1 VATGPDRHPGV
12 TGRRPRP
19 GRGTAL
25 AALAVVGCL
34 GLAGCAGQEQSG
46 SPAHQ
51 VATWVAGA
59 GAGSSIGSV
68 DADLRNVDVIL
79 QRHDPAGEVRSVCAI
94 LASDAANGNGNL
106 PSPDQTLS
114 LDLSKAY
121 ATAYDAG
128 NDCYDG
134 AGGNARQLAESATLR
149 ARAEAQMATAVARIT
164 SVTGKSPSTTTTTA
178 PPGSNDDPF
187 GN

>member
-1 VATGPDRHPGV
+1 MA
-12 TGRRPRP
+12 
-19 GRGTAL
+19 TAL
-25 AALAVVGCL
+25 VALGCL

-46 SPAHQ
+46 TPAHQ
-51 VATWVAGA
+51 VATWVSGA

-68 DADLRNVDVIL
+68 EADIRNVGLIL
-79 QRHDPAGEVRSVCAI
+79 GRHDPAGEVRSVCAI

-106 PSPDQTLS
+106 PTPDQTLS
-114 LDLSKAY
+114 DDLSTAY

-134 AGGNARQLAESATLR
+134 AGGGAAGARKLATSAALRTRAAAQLAV
-149 ARAEAQMATAVARIT
+149 AVARIT
-164 SVTGKSPSTTTTTA
+164 AITGKVPSTTTTTA
-178 PPGSNDDPF
+178 PPGSSSDPF

>member
-1 VATGPDRHPGV
+1 M

-25 AALAVVGCL
+25 AVVASVGCL
-34 GLAGCAGQEQSG
+34 VLAGCAGQEQAG

-51 VATWVAGA
+51 VATWVSGA

-68 DADLRNVDVIL
+68 DADLRNVDRIL

-94 LASDAANGNGNL
+94 LASDAAAGNGNL

-128 NDCYDG
+128 NDCYAG
-134 AGGNARQLAESATLR
+134 AGGDGKQLARSATLR
-149 ARAEAQMATAVARIT
+149 ARAEAQLTAAVARIT
-164 SVTGKSPSTTTTTA
+164 AVTGRPPSTTTTTA
-178 PPGSNDDPF
+178 PPGSNSDPF